1 MGTMEAQVRL
11 AFDQHTDF
19 DGALTALAL
28 ARFVDGSQPYV
39 SCFDVEG
46 VVRAADLVPLGS
58 ISRQVAAEKWQRVL
72 ASGEGWTVLVE
83 RWTSAQASVRVAAA
97 DPELLEK
104 VAADVRSRAPVVER
118 SVDTVAVDFWYQGQC
133 RPTTVRRRL
142 DVPSWDAIAP
152 NYTAALR
159 HRLDAVMTMT
169 PPESGGR
176 LLLWHG
182 RPGTGKTTAIR
193 ALARSW
199 AGWCSTIYVVDPE
212 QFLGSAQYLLS
223 VLLESDD
230 SDDDDDDDGVHDGDD
245 SPPHRWRLLVLEDA
259 DELLRA
265 DAKRQTGQ
273 ALSRLLNVADGF
285 LGQGVRVLLLITTNE
300 PLGRLHP
307 AVIRPGRCLAEVEFT
322 PLTPAES
329 AAFLGSAAVLGSDRG
344 GAAGGLT
351 LAELFERR
359 GDVARIATTDPTPPP
374 GQYL

>member
-1 MGTMEAQVRL
+1 MGTTEAQVRL

-39 SCFDVEG
+39 ACFDVEG
-46 VVRAADLVPLGS
+46 VARAADLVPLGS
-58 ISRQVAAEKWQRVL
+58 VVRQVAADKWQRVL
-72 ASGEGWTVLVE
+72 ASGDGWTVLVE
-83 RWTSAQASVRVAAA
+83 RWTSAQASVRVVAA

-104 VAADVRSRAPVVER
+104 MVADVRSRAPVVER
-118 SVDTVAVDFWYQGQC
+118 RPETVAVDFWYQGQC
-133 RPTTVRRRL
+133 QPTTVRRRL
-142 DVPSWDAIAP
+142 DVPSWDAIGP
-152 NYTAALR
+152 NYTAGVR
-159 HRLDAVMTMT
+159 DRLDALMTM
-169 PPESGGR
+169 PAPESGGR

-199 AGWCSTIYVVDPE
+199 STWCSTIYVVDPE
-212 QFLGSAQYLLS
+212 QFLGSARYLLS
-223 VLLESDD
+223 VLLEST
-230 SDDDDDDDGVHDGDD
+230 DDDDDEDDDRESGEFDSDGGGRR
-245 SPPHRWRLLVLEDA
+245 RWRLLVLEDA

-265 DAKRQTGQ
+265 DAKRETGQ

-285 LGQGVRVLLLITTNE
+285 LGQGVRVLVLITTNE

-307 AVIRPGRCLAEVEFT
+307 AVIRPGRCLAEVEFA
-322 PLTPAES
+322 PLTAAES
-329 AAFLGSAAVLGSDRG
+329 AAFLGAGHDR
-344 GAAGGLT
+344 APDGLT

-359 GDVARIATTDPTPPP
+359 GDVARIATAAPTPPP